1 MHDSDAATILARRFP
16 AKRAFITG
24 AASGLGRAFA
34 KALAVDGWQLGLL
47 DLSAGRLAEVETELC
62 RSAARVSCHAGD
74 VASESFVAESV
85 ADFASRAG
93 GLDLMINNAGVAVA
107 GPGDTTPAADWR
119 WIVDINLLGVVWGC
133 QAAAVRMR
141 QAQSGLIL
149 NIASSAGFASAP
161 QMSAYN
167 ATKAAVISLSETLAA
182 ELSGTGVQVSVA
194 MPGFFRTALLETLRA
209 PPDASGLA
217 RRLMQG
223 SRYDADAAARA
234 ILAAAADRKLY
245 VVWPREYRW
254 AWRLKRFFP
263 LWFLRR
269 VESLRDAQLARSGPQ
284 PR

>member
-1 MHDSDAATILARRFP
+1 MHESQAVTILSRRFP

-24 AASGLGRAFA
+24 AGSGLGRAFA
-34 KALAVDGWQLGLL
+34 TELAAAGWQLGLL
-47 DLSAGRLAEVETELC
+47 DLSTGRLATVEAEMGG
-62 RSAARVSCHAGD
+62 AGVSCYAGD
-74 VASESFVAESV
+74 VASESFVADAV
-85 ADFASRAG
+85 ADFASRTG
-93 GLDLMINNAGVAVA
+93 GLDLMINNAGVAAA
-107 GPGDTTPAADWR
+107 GPVESTPAADWR

-133 QAAAVRMR
+133 QAAAVRMQ
-141 QAQSGLIL
+141 QARSGLIL

-194 MPGFFRTALLETLRA
+194 MPGFFRTSLLETLRA
-209 PPDASGLA
+209 PPEASGLA

-223 SRYDADAAARA
+223 SRYDARAAARA

-269 VESLRDAQLARSGPQ
+269 LETLRDAQLARSGPQ

>member
-1 MHDSDAATILARRFP
+1 MHESHAVTILARRFP

-24 AASGLGRAFA
+24 AGSGLGRAFA
-34 KALAVDGWQLGLL
+34 GELAATGWQLGLL
-47 DLSAGRLAEVETELC
+47 DVSAGRLAEAEAEFG
-62 RSAARVSCHAGD
+62 SAGARVSCYAGD
-74 VASESFVAESV
+74 VASESFVAGSV

-93 GLDLMINNAGVAVA
+93 GLDLMINNAGVAAA
-107 GPGDTTPAADWR
+107 GPVESTPAADWR

-133 QAAAVRMR
+133 QAAVGRMR
-141 QAQSGLIL
+141 QARSGLIL

-167 ATKAAVISLSETLAA
+167 ATKAAVISLSETLAV
-182 ELSGTGVQVSVA
+182 ELAGSGVQVSVA

-209 PPDASGLA
+209 PPEASGLA

-223 SRYDADAAARA
+223 SRYDAGEAARA
-234 ILAAAADRKLY
+234 ILATAADRTLY

-254 AWRLKRFFP
+254 AWRLKRYFP

-269 VESLRDAQLARSGPQ
+269 LDALVGSTATMKRV
-284 PR
+284 

>member
-1 MHDSDAATILARRFP
+1 MHESHAITILAQRFP

-24 AASGLGRAFA
+24 AGSGLGRAFGEE
-34 KALAVDGWQLGLL
+34 LAAAGWQLGLL
-47 DLSAGRLAEVETELC
+47 DVSADRLAAVEAELGGADA
-62 RSAARVSCHAGD
+62 SVSCYTGD
-74 VASESFVAESV
+74 VANESFVAGSIT
-85 ADFASRAG
+85 DFTSRAG
-93 GLDLMINNAGVAVA
+93 GLDLMINNAGVAAA
-107 GPGDTTPAADWR
+107 GPIESTPAADWR

-133 QAAAVRMR
+133 QAAAVHMR
-141 QAQSGLIL
+141 QARSGLIL

-209 PPDASGLA
+209 PPEASGLA

-223 SRYDADAAARA
+223 SRYDAGEAARA
-234 ILAAAADRKLY
+234 ILAAAAGRTLY

-269 VESLRDAQLARSGPQ
+269 LETLRDAQRARSDPQ